1 MDAHRFYIGGEWVA
15 PLGHEQVEVRNP
27 ADHSLIG
34 IATLG
39 NAFDADHAVAAARR
53 AFESWRFSGIDE
65 RLDLL
70 RRMRVQANF
79 AEYVPFAL
87 LLMALAESLGTRPWL
102 LHALG
107 VVLLLAR
114 VSHAFGMSQPAETMA
129 FRSAGVAGTF
139 GVLLIAA
146 AACVVNALG

>member
-1 MDAHRFYIGGEWVA
+1 MKITALYAGLLAPLFVLLAVQVIRLRYAHRIGVGDGGD
-15 PLGHEQVEVRNP
+15 P
-27 ADHSLIG
+27 
-34 IATLG
+34 
-39 NAFDADHAVAAARR
+39 
-53 AFESWRFSGIDE
+53 
-65 RLDLL
+65 DLL

-87 LLMALAESLGTRPWL
+87 LLMALTESLGTRPWL

-146 AACVVNALG
+146 ATCVVNALG